1 VSVDISISSG
11 RARGLPTSLRASSNL
26 SSSPAWSYALL
37 SPFVLVYAFFVLLP
51 IFFGLALSLMKWDG
65 VGTPQF
71 IGLANFQALATNRKV
86 LAAFGNL
93 LYFVALQVPIAV
105 ISGLSLALFVDRFSP
120 RAATVIRAILLLPF
134 IMPLFLTAA
143 IWLWML
149 VPQFGLF
156 DQLTSVFGLGNVA
169 WLSNPHYMIPGLVI
183 VETWRSAG
191 FNMVLFY
198 AGLKAI
204 PIEQREA
211 ARIDGANTLQ
221 EIAFVILPQ
230 LAPIAFVITVNALFG
245 TFQVF
250 DLPWLLSKSGF
261 VEGQGG
267 AGGGL
272 LFPVMQSVAAG
283 FGSLRFGQAAA
294 IGVVLLLLIIFVTTL
309 MFGTRALVR
318 RRHV

>member
-1 VSVDISISSG
+1 VSVEISISSTPLRRQ
-11 RARGLPTSLRASSNL
+11 RATPRNGSDVST
-26 SSSPAWSYALL
+26 SPAWSYALL
-37 SPFVLVYAFFVLLP
+37 SPFVLVYVAFVLIP
-51 IFFGLALSLMKWDG
+51 ILFGIVLSFMKWDG
-65 VGTPQF
+65 VGAPQF
-71 IGLANFQALATNRKV
+71 IGLANFQALATNRRV

-93 LYFVALQVPIAV
+93 FYFVALEVPIAV
-105 ISGLSLALFVDRFSP
+105 VTGLSLALFVDRFSL
-120 RAATVIRAILLLPF
+120 RVATVIRAILLLPF

-143 IWLWML
+143 IWQWML

-156 DQLTSVFGLGNVA
+156 NQLTAIFGLGNVE
-169 WLSNPHYMIPGLVI
+169 WLSNPPYMIPGLVI

-204 PIEQREA
+204 PIEQYEA
-211 ARIDGANTLQ
+211 ARIDGANTFQ
-221 EIAFVILPQ
+221 EIGFVLLPQ
-230 LAPIAFVITVNALFG
+230 LAPITFIITVNAMFG
-245 TFQVF
+245 TFQIF

-272 LFPVMQSVAAG
+272 LFPVMQSVASG

-294 IGVVLLLLIIFVTTL
+294 IGVVLLLLIITVTGGMFAARTL
-309 MFGTRALVR
+309 LR
-318 RRHV
+318 RRNV

>member
-1 VSVDISISSG
+1 VSVEISISSTPLRRQ
-11 RARGLPTSLRASSNL
+11 RATPRNGSDVST
-26 SSSPAWSYALL
+26 SPAWSYALL
-37 SPFVLVYAFFVLLP
+37 SPFVLVYVAFVLIP
-51 IFFGLALSLMKWDG
+51 ILFGIVLSFMKWDG
-65 VGTPQF
+65 VGAPQF
-71 IGLANFQALATNRKV
+71 IGLANFQALATNRRV

-93 LYFVALQVPIAV
+93 FYFVTLEVPIAV
-105 ISGLSLALFVDRFSP
+105 VTGLSLALFVDRFSL
-120 RAATVIRAILLLPF
+120 RVATVIRAILLLPF

-143 IWLWML
+143 IWQWML

-156 DQLTSVFGLGNVA
+156 NQLTAIFGLGNVE
-169 WLSNPHYMIPGLVI
+169 WLSNPPYMIPGLVI

-204 PIEQREA
+204 PIEQYEA
-211 ARIDGANTLQ
+211 ARIDGANTFQ
-221 EIAFVILPQ
+221 EIGFVLLPQ
-230 LAPIAFVITVNALFG
+230 LAPITFIITVNAMFG
-245 TFQVF
+245 TFQIF

-272 LFPVMQSVAAG
+272 LFPVMQSVASG

-294 IGVVLLLLIIFVTTL
+294 IGVVLLLLIITVTGGMFAARTL
-309 MFGTRALVR
+309 LR
-318 RRHV
+318 RRNV

>member
-1 VSVDISISSG
+1 MSVDISIPSG
-11 RARGLPTSLRASSNL
+11 RARGHRLRAGSDL

-37 SPFVLVYAFFVLLP
+37 SPFVLVYTAFVLLP
-51 IFFGLALSLMKWDG
+51 IFLGLALSLMKWDG

-71 IGLANFQALATNRKV
+71 VGLANFQALVTNRKV

-93 LYFVALQVPIAV
+93 FYFVALQVPIAV
-105 ISGLSLALFVDRFSP
+105 LSGLSLALFVDRFSP
-120 RAATVIRAILLLPF
+120 RAANFLRAILLLPF

-156 DQLTSVFGLGNVA
+156 DQLTSVFGLGNVE
-169 WLSNPHYMIPGLVI
+169 WLSNPRYMIPGLVI

-204 PIEQREA
+204 PIEQYEA
-211 ARIDGANTLQ
+211 ARIDGANTWQ
-221 EIAFVILPQ
+221 EIGFVLLPQ
-230 LAPIAFVITVNALFG
+230 LAPITFIITINALFG

-294 IGVVLLLLIIFVTTL
+294 IGVVLLLLITFVTL
-309 MFGTRALVR
+309 VMFGTRTLLR

>member
-1 VSVDISISSG
+1 MSVEISISSTPLRRQ
-11 RARGLPTSLRASSNL
+11 RATPRNGSDVST
-26 SSSPAWSYALL
+26 SPAWSYALL
-37 SPFVLVYAFFVLLP
+37 SPFVLVYVAFVLIP
-51 IFFGLALSLMKWDG
+51 ILFGIVLSFMKWDG
-65 VGTPQF
+65 VGAPQF
-71 IGLANFQALATNRKV
+71 IGLANFQALATNRRV

-93 LYFVALQVPIAV
+93 FYFVTLEVPIAV
-105 ISGLSLALFVDRFSP
+105 VTGLSLALFVDRFSL
-120 RAATVIRAILLLPF
+120 RVATVIRAILLLPF

-143 IWLWML
+143 IWQWML

-156 DQLTSVFGLGNVA
+156 NQLTAIFGLGNVE
-169 WLSNPHYMIPGLVI
+169 WLSNPPYMIPGLVI

-204 PIEQREA
+204 PIEQYEA
-211 ARIDGANTLQ
+211 ARIDGANTFQ
-221 EIAFVILPQ
+221 EIGFVLLPQ
-230 LAPIAFVITVNALFG
+230 LAPITFIITVNAMFG
-245 TFQVF
+245 TFQIF

-272 LFPVMQSVAAG
+272 LFPVMQSVASG

-294 IGVVLLLLIIFVTTL
+294 IGVVLLLLIITVTGGMFAARTL
-309 MFGTRALVR
+309 LR
-318 RRHV
+318 RRNV